1 MNSTLTG
8 AQRSTI
14 NYDAAGDMY
23 TNIEDREGSEAGNDR
38 LYGRTGA
45 DTLCGEA
52 GKSDALEG
60 GAEAGIMDGKEGE

>member
-1 MNSTLTG
+1 MTLAG

-14 NYDAAGDMY
+14 NYDAAGDTY
-23 TNIEDREGSEAGNDR
+23 TSIEDLEGSEAGNDR

-52 GKSDALEG
+52 GKSDAPEG
-60 GAEAGIMDGKEGE
+60 GAGADIMDGEEGE